1 MGMKRSK
8 VVVFGGSFSP
18 PTLAHTE
25 IIARCLA
32 VPGVDEVWLVPS
44 GSRTDKNIAVTAAD
58 QLAMLKIVVK
68 NVCNADKRLRI
79 VDTELKRGIAT
90 ETYDTYQEF
99 LRDYPET
106 DFWFVYG
113 SDSYA
118 TIRHWLNGDWLAK
131 NLPVMVVPRN
141 NIPLPKTASN
151 IQHLLPLSDYAA
163 PISSTKVRTKLATHG
178 DASTLIPA
186 PIASYI
192 KRNHLF
198 AS

>member
-118 TIRHWLNGDWLAK
+118 TIRQWLNGDWLSS
-131 NLPVMVVPRN
+131 NLPVMLVPRN
-141 NIPLPKTASN
+141 GAPLPAAAKH
-151 IQHLLPLSDYAA
+151 ILHVPDLPDALA
-163 PISSTKVRTKLATHG
+163 PISSTTVRHRVTQKEAISSLVPTAVA
-178 DASTLIPA
+178 D
-186 PIASYI
+186 YI
-192 KRNHLF
+192 KAHSLF
-198 AS
+198 R

>member
-1 MGMKRSK
+1 
-8 VVVFGGSFSP
+8 
-18 PTLAHTE
+18 

-44 GSRTDKNIAVTAAD
+44 GNRTDKNIAVTAAD

-68 NVCNADKRLRI
+68 NVCNAEKRLRI

-118 TIRHWLNGDWLAK
+118 TIRHWLNGDWLSR
-131 NLPVMVVPRN
+131 NLPVMLVPRN
-141 NIPLPKTASN
+141 GATLPAAAKH
-151 IQHLLPLSDYAA
+151 ILHVPGLPGALA
-163 PISSTKVRTKLATHG
+163 PISSTAVRQKVTQKEAISSLVPTAVA
-178 DASTLIPA
+178 D
-186 PIASYI
+186 YI
-192 KRNHLF
+192 KTHALF
-198 AS
+198 R

>member
-44 GSRTDKNIAVTAAD
+44 GNR
-58 QLAMLKIVVK
+58 IVVK

-79 VDTELKRGIAT
+79 VDTELKRGIDT

-163 PISSTKVRTKLATHG
+163 PISSTKVRTKLATHS